1 MTVPFARKLLETY
14 LTKNLKI
21 NLKSGTDAIQQFS
34 VGQSN
39 PTYLLDTVEGNK
51 YVLRKKP
58 HGILLD
64 KAHLINREY
73 RILSALAKTDFPCPK
88 PYLYCNDTAVIG
100 TEFYVMEYKEGR
112 TFQTPQLEGLSP
124 QDRNV
129 AYTSMVDNLAKLHSY
144 DYKGLGLGDYGRA
157 ENYISR
163 QIYIWEKNYYATPKV
178 SKHPEMVQLIA
189 WLKDNIPNEQNCRY
203 TIVHG
208 DYTLINAAF
217 TNQNPPLVA
226 AVFDWELST
235 IGLPLTDLA
244 SFIIT
249 FINFNSALNDTKE
262 PLFLW
267 NIVGLMPNG
276 EVLGAPHEKE
286 LLRLYCKLS
295 KIEIPSDTEW
305 TYFKVLA
312 LFKIASILQGVYGR
326 AFTGN
331 ASSSKAEA
339 FGDVI
344 QPIIKLAISLTE
356 NIGFVQPTI
365 PDFINLTEKGRK
377 MLFRVKA
384 FMNEFVYPNEIKIMN
399 EVKEPPKW
407 KLIPTLENLKLK
419 AKKEGLWNLFLP
431 GKCPHINSNLLIHG

>member
-1 MTVPFARKLLETY
+1 MALPFDRKKLEIY
-14 LTKNLKI
+14 LTKNLNV
-21 NLKSGTDAIQQFS
+21 NLKGGTSAIKQFS
-34 VGQSN
+34 IGQSN
-39 PTYLLDTVEGNK
+39 PTYLIDTIQGKK

-73 RILSALAKTDFPCPK
+73 RILCALAKTEFPCPK
-88 PYLYCNDTAVIG
+88 PYLYCNDTNVIG

-112 TFQTPQLEGLSP
+112 VFQTPHLEGLCP
-124 QDRNV
+124 EDRNV
-129 AYTSMVDNLAKLHSY
+129 AYTSIIDNLAKLHSY
-144 DYKGLGLGDYGRA
+144 DYKELGLGDYGRP
-157 ENYISR
+157 ENYVSR

-178 SKHPEMVQLIA
+178 PKHPEMEQLIT
-189 WLKDNIPNEQNCRY
+189 WLKNNIPSEQGCHY

-208 DYTLINAAF
+208 DYTLINTAF
-217 TNQNPPLVA
+217 TNQNPPFVA

-249 FINFNSALNDTKE
+249 FIDFNSALSDTKE

-267 NIVGLMPNG
+267 NIVGLMKNV
-276 EVLGAPHEKE
+276 EVLGVPHEKD

-331 ASSSKAEA
+331 ASSSNAKL

-344 QPIIKLAISLTE
+344 QPIIKLALNLTGT
-356 NIGFVQPTI
+356 IGYVQPTV
-365 PDFINLTEKGRK
+365 PDFINLTKKGRE
-377 MLFRVKA
+377 MLDRVKA
-384 FMNEFVYPNEIKIMN
+384 FMNEFVYPNELKIMAEIN
-399 EVKEPPKW
+399 EPPKW
-407 KLIPTLENLKLK
+407 KLITTLENLKLK

-431 GKCPHINSNLLIHG
+431 GK